1 MPESGIYGA
10 PVKKERG
17 ESVSLTTTASHLLFM
32 PGYQEVKIYCATQYR
47 RALCPRLERVVKYT
61 AATTT
66 YTDYS
71 SAAIDRVDA
80 NVVVLD
86 AMVVTDILYLGTK
99 TPVRGF
105 YFNMAAGQVNANA
118 ATLDVEYMSAISAG
132 TATFADVASDSD
144 GTDSGGATLAQDGV
158 YTFTALPAGTV
169 KNGRITADPLL
180 SADLYWYRFK
190 PSATLSAS
198 IDISDIIPISY
209 DTNYGYSEAGSET
222 FSPNIAQCGAFEF
235 DHTST
240 DTLYIT
246 WIQR

>member
-17 ESVSLTTTASHLLFM
+17 ESVSLTSTASHLLFM
-32 PGYQEVKIYCATQYR
+32 PTYQEVKMYCATQYR

-61 AATTT
+61 HSGTT

-80 NVVVLD
+80 NLVVLD
-86 AMVVTDILYLGTK
+86 AMGTSDILYLGTK
-99 TPVRGF
+99 SPVRGF
-105 YFNMAAGQVNANA
+105 YFNMHATQVNANA
-118 ATLDVEYMSAISAG
+118 ATLDMEYMSAISAG
-132 TATFADVASDSD
+132 TATFTDVASDSD
-144 GTDSGGATLAQDGV
+144 GTDSGGATLAQDGL
-158 YTFTALPAGTV
+158 YTFTALAAGTV
-169 KNGRITADPLL
+169 KSGRISADPLL
-180 SADLYWYRFK
+180 NVDLYWYRFK

-198 IDISDIIPISY
+198 IDILDIIPAAY

-235 DHTST
+235 DHTGT
-240 DTLYIT
+240 DTLYVT